1 VGPLA
6 TLAPEVVVGGKL
18 TQATSV
24 DEVVR
29 RALAASVLHLIRND
43 AVIRL
48 DVDPEGVHQARVA
61 TRRLRSDLRTFRD
74 LVDPEWSMPLR
85 EELRWLGGAL
95 GEARDADVLLER
107 LQGRAETIPPTE
119 SPGVAQVID
128 ALAQRRKE
136 AHASLLE
143 ALRTDRYTVLLDR
156 VVEAAREP
164 VMADGAEG
172 STRSVLSSLLDRPWG
187 HLRSAVRDSGPRP
200 TDEQLHAIR
209 IRAKRVRYA
218 AEAVAPML
226 GKPAKRF
233 AEAAA
238 DLQTILGEHNDA
250 VVAEAWLRSWAAEG
264 RSGDAAFAAGMLAGI
279 ERAAAQTARDGWRK
293 AWKAV
298 ATTRGDM

>member
-1 VGPLA
+1 
-6 TLAPEVVVGGKL
+6 
-18 TQATSV
+18 
-24 DEVVR
+24 
-29 RALAASVLHLIRND
+29 
-43 AVIRL
+43 
-48 DVDPEGVHQARVA
+48 VA

-74 LVDPEWSMPLR
+74 LLDPEWALPLR

-107 LQGRAETIPPTE
+107 LQSRAGSIPATE
-119 SPGVAQVID
+119 APGVAQVID

-143 ALRTDRYTVLLDR
+143 CLRTERYVVLLDR
-156 VVEAAREP
+156 VVDAARAP
-164 VMADGAEG
+164 AMADGADT
-172 STRSVLSSLLDRPWG
+172 SLRSVLSGLLDRPWG
-187 HLRSAVRDSGPRP
+187 HLRSAVKDAGTRP

-226 GKPAKRF
+226 GKPTKRF

-250 VVAEAWLRSWAAEG
+250 VVAEAWLRSWAADG

-279 ERAAAQTARDGWRK
+279 ERAAAQTARDRWRK

-298 ATTRGDM
+298 AAARGDR